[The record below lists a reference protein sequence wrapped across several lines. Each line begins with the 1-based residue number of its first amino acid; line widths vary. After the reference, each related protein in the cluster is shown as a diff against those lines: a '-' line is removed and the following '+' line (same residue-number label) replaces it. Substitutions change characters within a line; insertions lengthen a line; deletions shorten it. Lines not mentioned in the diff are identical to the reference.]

1 MYGSRHLLDCGGSIL
16 SPILGIIASQNY
28 VRATPSYESI
38 QTVTVGSGGQ
48 AAVDFTSIPSTYKH
62 LQIRGI
68 GRSTAAQS
76 LAGLRMRV
84 GNSSIDTASNYSE
97 HSLSGDGSSASAGG
111 QANRDLLFAGI
122 LTAAND
128 TASVFGVVV
137 LDILDY
143 QNTNKYK
150 TIRSLAGEDRNGS
163 GNLEFHSGNWRSTST
178 IDVIRFFPSAGNFAQ
193 YSQFALY
200 GIKG

>member
-1 MYGSRHLLDCGGSIL
+1 M
-16 SPILGIIASQNY
+16 SPILGIWASQNY
-28 VRATPSYESI
+28 SRIVTTGFVSIAT
-38 QTVTVGSGGQ
+38 TTVGAGG
-48 AAVDFTSIPSTYKH
+48 ASEINFTNIPQVYKH

-97 HSLSGDGSSASAGG
+97 HSLSGNGSSASAGG
-111 QANRDLLFAGI
+111 QASRDVLFAGI
-122 LTAAND
+122 ITAAND
-128 TASVFGVVV
+128 TASVFGTVV

-193 YSQFALY
+193 YSQYALY
-200 GIKG
+200 GIQG

>member
-1 MYGSRHLLDCGGSIL
+1 MT
-16 SPILGIIASQNY
+16 PILGIMASAMSANLIPTTGFVSIA
-28 VRATPSYESI
+28 T
-38 QTVTVGSGGQ
+38 TTVGAGGSSEIN
-48 AAVDFTSIPSTYKH
+48 FTNIPQVYKH

-97 HSLSGDGSSASAGG
+97 HSLSGNGTSASAGG
-111 QANRDLLFAGI
+111 QANRDMLFAGI

-128 TASVFGVVV
+128 TASVFGAVVV
-137 LDILDY
+137 DILDY

-150 TIRSLAGEDRNGS
+150 TTRSLAGEDRNGT
-163 GNLEFHSGNWRSTST
+163 GNLEFHSGNWRSTSA
-178 IDVIRFFPSAGNFAQ
+178 IDVVRFFPSAGNFAQ

-200 GIKG
+200 GIQG

>member
-1 MYGSRHLLDCGGSIL
+1 V
-16 SPILGIIASQNY
+16 SPILGILASQISG
-28 VRATPSYESI
+28 RLTPLNGFVSI
-38 QTVTVGSGGQ
+38 STTTVGAGG
-48 AAVDFTSIPSTYKH
+48 ASEINFTNIPQVYKH

-84 GNSSIDTASNYSE
+84 GNGSIDTASNYSE
-97 HSLSGDGSSASAGG
+97 HSLSGNGSSASAGG
-111 QANRDLLFAGI
+111 QGPRDMLFAGI

-128 TASVFGVVV
+128 TASVFGAVVV
-137 LDILDY
+137 DILDY
-143 QNTNKYK
+143 QNTNKFK
-150 TIRSLAGEDRNGS
+150 TTRSLAGEDRNGN
-163 GNLEFHSGNWRSTST
+163 GNVEFHSGNWRSTSV

-200 GIKG
+200 GIEG

>member
-1 MYGSRHLLDCGGSIL
+1 M
-16 SPILGIIASQNY
+16 SPIIGITASQNY
-28 VRATPSYESI
+28 PRVTSSFESI
-38 QTVTVGSGGQ
+38 ATTTVGAGGSSSIS
-48 AAVDFTSIPSTYKH
+48 FSSIPSTYKH

-84 GNSSIDTASNYSE
+84 GNSSVDTASNYSE
-97 HSLSGDGSSASAGG
+97 HSLSGNGASAAAGG
-111 QANRDLLFAGI
+111 QGPRDMLFAGI

-128 TASVFGVVV
+128 IASVFGAVVV
-137 LDILDY
+137 DILDY
-143 QNTNKYK
+143 QNTNKFK
-150 TIRSLAGEDRNGS
+150 TTRSLAGEDRNGS
-163 GNLEFHSGNWRSTST
+163 GNLEFHSGNWRSTSS
-178 IDVIRFFPSAGNFAQ
+178 IDIVQFFPSAGNFAQ